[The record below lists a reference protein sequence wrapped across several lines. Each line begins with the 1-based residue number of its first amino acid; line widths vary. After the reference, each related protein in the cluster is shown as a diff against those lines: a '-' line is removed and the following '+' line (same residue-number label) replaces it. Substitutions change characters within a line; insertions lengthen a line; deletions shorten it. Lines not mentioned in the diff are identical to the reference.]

1 MPSFAAARLAGPV
14 QLSTTDTQVVTAVP
28 VGEVRV
34 VKQLLFTNVT
44 GSPVTVDANLVP
56 SGGSVTASNKIIS
69 ALSVGAN
76 SNIIFSVD
84 LPMAVGETL
93 TAKASSVT
101 SVNLIISGIVI
112 S

>member
-14 QLSTTDTQVVTAVP
+14 QLSTTDSQVITAVP
-28 VGEVRV
+28 SGEVRV

-44 GSPVTVDANLVP
+44 GSAVTVDANLVP
-56 SGGSVTASNKIIS
+56 SGGSVTASNRIIS
-69 ALSVGAN
+69 SLSIGAN

-101 SVNLIISGIVI
+101 SVNLVISGIVI

>member
-1 MPSFAAARLAGPV
+1 MPTFSAARLAGPV
-14 QLSTTDTQVVTAVP
+14 QLSTTDTQVITAVP
-28 VGEVRV
+28 AGEVRV

-44 GSPVTVDANLVP
+44 GSAVTVDANLVP
-56 SGGSVTASNKIIS
+56 SGGSVTAANRIIS
-69 ALSVGAN
+69 SLSVGAN

-101 SVNLIISGIVI
+101 SVNLVISGIVI

>member
-1 MPSFAAARLAGPV
+1 MATFTAARLAGPV
-14 QLSTTDTQVVTAVP
+14 QLSTTDTQVITAVP
-28 VGEVRV
+28 SGETRV

-44 GSPVTVDANLVP
+44 GSAVTVDANLVP
-56 SGGSVTASNKIIS
+56 SGGSVTASNRIIS
-69 ALSVGAN
+69 SLSVGAN

-101 SVNLIISGIVI
+101 SVNLVISGIVI

>member
-1 MPSFAAARLAGPV
+1 MPTFTAARLSGPV
-14 QLSTTDTQVVTAVP
+14 QLSTTDTQVITSVP
-28 VGEVRV
+28 AGETRV

-44 GSPVTVDANLVP
+44 GSAVTVDANLVP
-56 SGGSVTASNKIIS
+56 SGGSVTAANKIIS
-69 ALSVGAN
+69 SLAVGAN

-101 SVNLIISGIVI
+101 AVNLVISGIVI

>member
-1 MPSFAAARLAGPV
+1 MATFSAARLSGPV
-14 QLSTTDTQVVTAVP
+14 QLSTTDSQVITSVP
-28 VGEVRV
+28 SGEVRV

-44 GSPVTVDANLVP
+44 SSPVTVDANLVP

-76 SNIIFSVD
+76 SNVIFAVD
-84 LPMAVGETL
+84 LPMATGETL
-93 TAKASSVT
+93 TAKASAVT
-101 SVNLIISGIVI
+101 SVNLVISGIVI

>member
-1 MPSFAAARLAGPV
+1 MPTFSAARLAGPV
-14 QLSTTDTQVVTAVP
+14 QLSTTDSQVITAVP
-28 VGEVRV
+28 SGEVRV

-44 GSPVTVDANLVP
+44 GSAVTVDANLVP
-56 SGGSVTASNKIIS
+56 SGGSVTASNRIIS
-69 ALSVGAN
+69 SLSIGAN

-101 SVNLIISGIVI
+101 SVNLVISGIVI

>member
-1 MPSFAAARLAGPV
+1 MATFSAARLSGPV
-14 QLSTTDTQVVTAVP
+14 QLSTTDTQVITSVP
-28 VGEVRV
+28 SGEVRV

-56 SGGSVTASNKIIS
+56 SGGSVTPSNKIIS
-69 ALSVGAN
+69 ALAVGAN
-76 SNIIFSVD
+76 SNVIFAVD

-93 TAKASSVT
+93 TAKASAVT
-101 SVNLIISGIVI
+101 SVNLVISGIVI

>member
-1 MPSFAAARLAGPV
+1 MPTFSAARLAGPV
-14 QLSTTDTQVVTAVP
+14 QLSTTDSQVITAVP
-28 VGEVRV
+28 SGEVRV

-44 GSPVTVDANLVP
+44 GSAVTVDANLVP
-56 SGGSVTASNKIIS
+56 SGGSVTAANRIIS
-69 ALSVGAN
+69 SLSVGAN

-101 SVNLIISGIVI
+101 SVNLVISGIVI

>member
-1 MPSFAAARLAGPV
+1 MATFSAARLSGPI
-14 QLSTTDTQVVTAVP
+14 QLSTTDSQVITSVP
-28 VGEVRV
+28 SGEVRV

-76 SNIIFSVD
+76 SNVIFAVD

-93 TAKASSVT
+93 TAKASAVT
-101 SVNLIISGIVI
+101 SINLVISGIVI

>member
-1 MPSFAAARLAGPV
+1 MATFSAARLSGPV
-14 QLSTTDTQVVTAVP
+14 QLSTTDTQVITAVP
-28 VGEVRV
+28 SGETRV
-34 VKQLLFTNVT
+34 VKQLLFTNIT

-56 SGGSVTASNKIIS
+56 SGGSVTPANKIIS

-76 SNIIFSVD
+76 SNVIFAVD

-93 TAKASSVT
+93 TAKASAVT
-101 SVNLIISGIVI
+101 SVNLVISGIVI

>member
-1 MPSFAAARLAGPV
+1 MATFSAARLSGPV
-14 QLSTTDTQVVTAVP
+14 QLSTTDTQVITAVP
-28 VGEVRV
+28 SGETRV

-69 ALSVGAN
+69 ALAVGAN
-76 SNIIFSVD
+76 SNVIFAVD

-93 TAKASSVT
+93 TAKASAVT
-101 SVNLIISGIVI
+101 SVNLVISGIVI

>member
-1 MPSFAAARLAGPV
+1 MATFTAARLSGPV
-14 QLSTTDTQVVTAVP
+14 QLSTTDTQVITAVP
-28 VGEVRV
+28 SGETRV

-56 SGGSVTASNKIIS
+56 SGGSVTAANKIIS
-69 ALSVGAN
+69 ALAVGAN
-76 SNIIFSVD
+76 SNVIFAVD

-93 TAKASSVT
+93 TAKASAVT
-101 SVNLIISGIVI
+101 SVNLVISGIVI